1 MAFINDIKNNRDTQ
15 IYVVAITFFL
25 IAFPAYFAM
34 ASSLKEMGE
43 LPTASGDWTVTAE
56 WSYITLAEGTQ
67 DVENDQPY
75 TAQMNTDSVSEAKGK
90 NVVGVMVTLTYGE
103 DETANGITCGAA
115 NGNAAPDDITGM
127 INHGEYSDNATG
139 QNPGE
144 HMIMAI
150 WYNDL
155 YIGENVSNISKST
168 IEESLDAGDKGM
180 GEYNFEISVNAN
192 AGNAPGACTR
202 SDDGETVSYL
212 VQLMVLDYTIEAYE
226 GTESESE

>member
-1 MAFINDIKNNRDTQ
+1 MALIDDIKTDRDTQ

-34 ASSLKEMGE
+34 ASSLKDMGE

-67 DVENDQPY
+67 DVENDSPY

-103 DETANGITCGAA
+103 DETVNGLGCTVADGS
-115 NGNAAPDDITGM
+115 AAPDDITGM

-144 HMIMAI
+144 HTIMAI
-150 WYNDL
+150 WYNDS

-180 GEYNFEISVNAN
+180 GEYNLEISVNAN

-226 GTESESE
+226 GSESESE